1 MTTRPAYAALA
12 LLAAGIAP
20 VAAQETFPSKPL
32 RFVVP
37 FPPGGATDI
46 IARDLGARLAD
57 AWRQQVVI
65 DNRGGANGIIGTE
78 IVARARPDGYT
89 LVMGSA
95 GTHSM
100 NPGLYS
106 KLGYDARKDFVAVA
120 LGANLTN
127 LLVVHASLPAR
138 TVQELI
144 ALSKSKP
151 GSVKYASTGNG
162 SAQHLSAEL
171 LKAMTGADLTHVQY
185 KGAGAFL
192 IDVAGGQ
199 VEMSIT
205 ALTATL
211 PFVQTGKMR
220 ALGVASSTRSP
231 ALPDVPTIAESGVP
245 GYESNNWVGL
255 FAPAGTPAAIVNRLN
270 AEIVRIQTSAD
281 MKARLLSQGGDYAPL
296 SAAQFGAFQAAEIAK
311 WGKVIRAI
319 GAKLD

>member
-1 MTTRPAYAALA
+1 MNRLPPLACLLLVAIAGPA
-12 LLAAGIAP
+12 G
-20 VAAQETFPSKPL
+20 AQETFPSKPL
-32 RFVVP
+32 RMVVP

-46 IARDLGARLAD
+46 IARDLGLRMGE

-65 DNRGGANGIIGTE
+65 DNRGGANGIIGVE
-78 IVARARPDGYT
+78 IVAKARPDGYT

-106 KLGYDARKDFVAVA
+106 KLSYDALKDFAPVA

-127 LLVVHASLPAR
+127 ILVVNTSLPAKS
-138 TVQELI
+138 VKELI

-151 GSVKYASTGNG
+151 GSITYASTGNG

-171 LKAMTGADLTHVQY
+171 LKAMSGADLTHIQY

-192 IDVAGGQ
+192 VDIAGGQ
-199 VEMSIT
+199 ISMSIT

-211 PFVQTGKMR
+211 PFVQTGRMR
-220 ALGVASSTRSP
+220 ALGVASSARSP
-231 ALPDVPTIAESGVP
+231 ALPDVPTIAEAGVP
-245 GYESNNWVGL
+245 GYESANWVGI
-255 FAPAGTPAAIVNRLN
+255 FAPAGTPAAVVNRLN
-270 AEIVRIQTSAD
+270 AEIVRIQTTPE
-281 MKARLLSQGGDYAPL
+281 MKARLLSQGGEFAPY
-296 SAAQFGAFQAAEIAK
+296 SPAEFATFQRSEIAK
-311 WGKVIRAI
+311 WGKVIKAT